1 MFRFVRWL
9 FSLFLLAVGIW
20 FATTIPL
27 GKRTLWGHLRAIFA
41 TQEAKDL
48 ADGAREE
55 AQKVAARVREELHHD
70 AGAPAHD
77 AAAPPVA
84 AKPLDP
90 IVEKD
95 RKDLDKLIH
104 EKTKTKP
111 KSKSK

>member
-9 FSLFLLAVGIW
+9 FSLFLFAVGIW

-48 ADGAREE
+48 AEGAREE
-55 AQKVAARVREELHHD
+55 AQKVADRVREELHRD
-70 AGAPAHD
+70 AGSPRD
-77 AAAPPVA
+77 AAPPPVV

-90 IVEKD
+90 VADKD
-95 RKDLDKLIH
+95 RKELDQLIH
-104 EKTKTKP
+104 DKTKTKHKP
-111 KSKSK
+111 KSK